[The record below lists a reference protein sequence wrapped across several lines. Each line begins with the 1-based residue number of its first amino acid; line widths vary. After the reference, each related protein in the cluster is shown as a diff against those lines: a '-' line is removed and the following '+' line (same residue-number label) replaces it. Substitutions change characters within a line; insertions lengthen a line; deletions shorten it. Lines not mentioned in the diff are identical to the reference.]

1 MEEYEYS
8 FKVSSIKPYIEYCEK
23 NDYKKESEILE
34 NRKVYENKYNPNM
47 IARITKTVIGLKEQ
61 IVFDCKNVKEE
72 RHDLKESQ
80 ESIPLVF
87 NQSDYSTIESILK
100 TLEFKLVADN
110 IRTRYVYKKNE
121 IKFEIDDYK
130 IPKAQVVAIEGNKE
144 EVDQLYFK
152 LKQIIK

>member
-34 NRKVYENKYNPNM
+34 NRKVYENKYNPNI

-72 RHDLKESQ
+72 RQDLKESQ

-87 NQSDYSTIESILK
+87 NKSDYSTIESILK

-121 IKFEIDDYK
+121 VKFEIDDYK

>member
-34 NRKVYENKYNPNM
+34 NRKVYENKYNPNI

-72 RHDLKESQ
+72 RQDLKESQ

>member
-34 NRKVYENKYNPNM
+34 NRKVYENKYNPNI

-72 RHDLKESQ
+72 RQDLKESQ

-87 NQSDYSTIESILK
+87 NKSDYSTIESILK

>member
-61 IVFDCKNVKEE
+61 IVFDCKNVKKE

>member
-1 MEEYEYS
+1 M
-8 FKVSSIKPYIEYCEK
+8 
-23 NDYKKESEILE
+23 
-34 NRKVYENKYNPNM
+34 
-47 IARITKTVIGLKEQ
+47 
-61 IVFDCKNVKEE
+61 
-72 RHDLKESQ
+72 
-80 ESIPLVF
+80 VF